1 MNAVNVGKFGNEGT
15 TDAAELDR
23 VDAEV
28 VDVALSWGDLGD
40 RTVLEVKH
48 VNAGGRLV
56 VGEEAGCDLFV
67 PAEAIGASRVEIL
80 RFEPTRIV
88 LAPPAGATVLLDGW
102 PCTES
107 ELELRSGQVAE
118 VSVAKFSLR
127 FGVVAAPK
135 KIAAAKLDTHGLRG
149 VIGSALVHAMAIAAV
164 AAYMPALGASDA
176 DTIDADR
183 LAIMQHMLDAS
194 AQRELEQQPADPGGG
209 SQGSSSGEPLKGP
222 QAKGPAGTAG
232 TQTATTQGRR
242 GIQGDAKPEDATAAR
257 DRMKSD
263 VRNSE
268 FLGMISMLAPSDP
281 NAPTLPWGTVQN
293 GSDNQSAMGSL
304 FGPTIADALGTGGLG
319 MMGNDEGGG
328 GRANILGLDGFH
340 GLDGPGG
347 PGTCAPG
354 AKCDGIGVCPPGAK
368 CDGIGHSTGLPPK
381 GHPPATFTMRTPI
394 ARVNGHLDPL
404 VIQRVIQLNSGR
416 FRSCYA
422 SGLRTNPE
430 LSGTVRVKF
439 IIDRN
444 GGVSTSVD
452 AGSALPDASV
462 TSCVVRTFSSL
473 SFPAP
478 DGGIV
483 TVEYGFAFSPTE

>member
-1 MNAVNVGKFGNEGT
+1 MNAVNVVKFGNEGA

-48 VNAGGRLV
+48 VSAGGRLV
-56 VGEEAGCDLFV
+56 IGEQPACDLFV
-67 PAEAIGASRVEIL
+67 PAEAIGASRLEVL
-80 RFEPTRIV
+80 RFESTRIV
-88 LAPPAGATVLLDGW
+88 LSPPAGATVLVDGW
-102 PCTES
+102 PRTEP

-118 VSVAKFSLR
+118 VSMAKFSLR

-135 KIAAAKLDTHGLRG
+135 RLAAAALDTNGLRG
-149 VIGSALVHAMAIAAV
+149 VFGSAVLHAMAIAAF
-164 AAYMPALGASDA
+164 AAYMPSLGANDA

-183 LAIMQHMLDAS
+183 LALMQHMLDAS
-194 AQRELEQQPADPGGG
+194 AQREIEQQPEDTSGAAQGG
-209 SQGSSSGEPLKGP
+209 SSGDPLKGP
-222 QAKGPAGTAG
+222 QAQGPAGTAG
-232 TQTATTQGRR
+232 TTTATTQGRR
-242 GIQGDAKPEDATAAR
+242 AIQGDAKPEDATASREQMR
-257 DRMKSD
+257 DA

-293 GSDNQSAMGSL
+293 GSDSQSAMGSL
-304 FGPTIADALGTGGLG
+304 FGPTIADAMGNGGLG
-319 MMGNDEGGG
+319 PLGDDEGGG
-328 GRANILGLDGFH
+328 GHAKNIGLDGFH
-340 GLDGPGG
+340 GLSG
-347 PGTCAPG
+347 PGTCPPG
-354 AKCDGIGVCPPGAK
+354 ATCDGIGG
-368 CDGIGHSTGLPPK
+368 GRGGLPK

-394 ARVNGHLDPL
+394 ARVNGRLDPI

-430 LSGTVRVKF
+430 LAGSVRVKF
-439 IIDRN
+439 IIDRS
-444 GGVSTSVD
+444 GGVSTAVD
-452 AGSALPDASV
+452 AGSAIPDASV
-462 TSCVVRTFSSL
+462 ASCVVRTFTSL

-483 TVEYGFAFSPTE
+483 TVDYGFAFSPTE